1 MKYLF
6 FFLLLISV
14 AANAQ
19 NYQQTIAQHREAYK
33 ADFLKE
39 ERSPL
44 KEADLV
50 NLDFFKPDS
59 NYRVQA
65 KVSLLNNQK
74 AFKMPTY
81 AGTTADYIRYAK
93 VDFKLNGQALTL
105 TLYRSIALLQHPQYK
120 DLLFLPFTDETN
132 NKSTYG
138 GGRYID
144 LDLKTIKNGQ
154 IEIDFNKAYNPY
166 CAYSSGYRCP
176 IPPEENDLA
185 IAIEAGEK
193 LYKGEKKHP

>member
-6 FFLLLISV
+6 FFLFLISV

-132 NKSTYG
+132 NKSAYG

>member
-1 MKYLF
+1 MKHLL
-6 FFLLLISV
+6 FLLFLFTAS
-14 AANAQ
+14 ANAQ
-19 NYQQTIAQHREAYK
+19 SYKEQIAQHREAYK

-44 KEADLV
+44 KEADLK
-50 NLDFFKPDS
+50 NLDFFKADIA
-59 NYRVQA
+59 YKTAATVT
-65 KVSLLNNQK
+65 LLTDQK
-74 AFKMPTY
+74 TFKMPTY

-93 VDFKLNGQALTL
+93 IDFKLNGKMLSM
-105 TLYRSIALLQHPQYK
+105 TLYRSIALLQHPVYK

-132 NKSTYG
+132 KKTTYG

-144 LDLKTIKNGQ
+144 LDLKTIKDGK

-185 IAIEAGEK
+185 IAINAGEK
-193 LYKGEKKHP
+193 MYKGEKKHL

>member
-1 MKYLF
+1 MKYLL
-6 FFLLLISV
+6 FFLLLTVATAKAQSYKQFISK
-14 AANAQ
+14 
-19 NYQQTIAQHREAYK
+19 HREAYK

-44 KEADLV
+44 KEADLA
-50 NLDFFKPDS
+50 NLDFFEPNS
-59 NYRVQA
+59 SYRVQA
-65 KVSLLNNQK
+65 KVSLLADQK

-93 VDFKLNGQALTL
+93 VDFKLNGQTLQL
-105 TLYRSIALLQHPQYK
+105 TLYRSIALLQHPKYK

-132 NKSTYG
+132 NQSTYG

-144 LDLKTIKNGQ
+144 LDLKTIKNGK

-166 CAYSSGYRCP
+166 CAYSTGYRCP
-176 IPPEENDLA
+176 IPPEENNLA
-185 IAIEAGEK
+185 IAIKAGEK
-193 LYKGEKKHP
+193 LYKGEKKH

>member
-6 FFLLLISV
+6 FFLFLISV

-59 NYRVQA
+59 NYRVQG

-93 VDFKLNGQALTL
+93 VDFKLNGRSLSM

>member
-1 MKYLF
+1 MKYLLS
-6 FFLLLISV
+6 FLLLFSITAS
-14 AANAQ
+14 AQ
-19 NYQQTIAQHREAYK
+19 NYQQTIAKHREAYK

-44 KEADLV
+44 KEADLA

-59 NYRVQA
+59 TYRVQA
-65 KVSLLNNQK
+65 QVSLLNNEK
-74 AFKMPTY
+74 TFKMPTY

-93 VDFKLNGQALTL
+93 VDFKLNGQTL
-105 TLYRSIALLQHPQYK
+105 SMTLYRSIALLQHPQYK

-144 LDLKTIKNGQ
+144 LDLKTIKNGK

-185 IAIEAGEK
+185 TAIQAGEK
-193 LYKGEKKHP
+193 LYKGEKKH

>member
-1 MKYLF
+1 MMKYLSII
-6 FFLLLISV
+6 FLLVGIT
-14 AANAQ
+14 AHAQ
-19 NYQQTIAQHREAYK
+19 HYRQTIVQHREAYK

-44 KEADLV
+44 KEADLA
-50 NLDFFKPDS
+50 NLDFFEPNS
-59 NYRVQA
+59 SYRVQA
-65 KVSLLNNQK
+65 KVALLTNQK

-93 VDFKLNGQALTL
+93 VDFKLNGQTLHL
-105 TLYRSIALLQHPQYK
+105 TLYRSIALLQHPKYK

-132 NKSTYG
+132 NQTTYG

-144 LDLKTIKNGQ
+144 LDLKTIKNGK

-166 CAYSSGYRCP
+166 CAYSTGYRCP
-176 IPPEENDLA
+176 IPPEENNLA
-185 IAIEAGEK
+185 IAINAGEK
-193 LYKGEKKHP
+193 LYKGEKKH